1 MNILWTLAM
10 KELRDGLRNRWVAA
24 CVLLLGGLAL
34 ALSMVGTAPIGAV
47 KASALEAGVV
57 SLSSLSVYL
66 LPLIALMLA
75 YDALVGEVE
84 RGTMALLLTYPV
96 QRWQVVVGKFIG
108 HSLILAIAILLGYGG
123 AAVVSVVSADFDLTG
138 LAAYGA
144 MMGSSLLLGM
154 AFVALAYLL
163 SAMARERATA
173 AGLAV
178 GLWMLFVV
186 LYDLLLLGV
195 LLADEQQRIGAELFS
210 VLVLVSPA
218 DVYRVFNLAAFGEV
232 AKFTGVSG
240 LGVDAGFNVGL
251 LLSLLAAW
259 VVLPLLL
266 TIQLFQRREL

>member
-1 MNILWTLAM
+1 MNVLWILAT

-24 CVLLLGGLAL
+24 TVLLLGGLAL
-34 ALSMVGTAPIGAV
+34 VLSMVGTAPVGAV
-47 KASALEAGVV
+47 KASALEAGVI

-75 YDALVGEVE
+75 YDALVGEME

-96 QRWQVVVGKFIG
+96 RRWQVVVGKFIG
-108 HSLILAIAILLGYGG
+108 HSLILAIAILLGYGS
-123 AAVVSVVSADFDLTG
+123 AAVVAVVSADFELAG
-138 LAAYGA
+138 LAAYA
-144 MMGSSLLLGM
+144 SMMGSSLLLGM
-154 AFVALAYLL
+154 AFVALAYLV
-163 SAMARERATA
+163 SALARERATA
-173 AGLAV
+173 AGMAV

-195 LLADEQQRIGAELFS
+195 LLLDEQQHIGAELFS
-210 VLVLVSPA
+210 ALVLISPA
-218 DVYRVFNLAAFGEV
+218 DVYRVFNLATFGDV

-240 LGVDAGFNVGL
+240 VGVGAGFSAGL

-259 VVLPLLL
+259 VVLPLLM